1 MKHPIVLVTGVFDL
15 LHSEHVRF
23 LQKARALAGTLL
35 IGVESDVRVKKMKG
49 EGRPIQTEKI
59 RMQGIQ
65 ELQLADSVFVLP
77 QRFDTIE
84 DHRKLLAQLK
94 PDIIAVSSH
103 TAHQQE
109 KKKLMAE
116 IGGTVVSIHEHNP
129 EISTTQLI
137 NTRNT

>member
-1 MKHPIVLVTGVFDL
+1 MIDFNFVSFLVYNVL
-15 LHSEHVRF
+15 F
-23 LQKARALAGTLL
+23 LKKARSLAGTLL

-49 EGRPIQTEKI
+49 EGRPVQSEKTRARI
-59 RMQGIQ
+59 VQ

-77 QRFDTIE
+77 QQFDTIE

-109 KKKLMAE
+109 KKQLMAE
-116 IGGTVVSIHEHNP
+116 IGGAVVSIHEHNP
-129 EISTTQLI
+129 EISTTQLVTAKD
-137 NTRNT
+137 N

>member
-15 LHSEHVRF
+15 LHAEHLLF
-23 LQKARALAGTLL
+23 LKKARALAGTLL

-49 EGRPIQTEKI
+49 EGRPVQSEKI
-59 RMQGIQ
+59 RAQSIR

-77 QRFDTIE
+77 QRFDTVE
-84 DHRKLLAQLK
+84 DHRQLLAQLK

-103 TAHQQE
+103 TSHQQE
-109 KKKLMAE
+109 KIKLMAE

-129 EISTTQLI
+129 EISTTQLVS
-137 NTRNT
+137 TRNT

>member
-15 LHSEHVRF
+15 LHAEHVLF
-23 LQKARALAGTLL
+23 LKKARALAGSLL
-35 IGVESDVRVKKMKG
+35 IGVESDIRVKKMKG
-49 EGRPIQTEKI
+49 EGRPIQSEKV
-59 RMQGIQ
+59 RAQVIQ

-77 QRFDTIE
+77 QQFDTIE

-103 TAHQQE
+103 TAYQQE
-109 KKKLMAE
+109 KKKLMEE

-129 EISTTQLI
+129 KTSTTQLI